1 MLLASTLFILVSILG
16 IVLYYGAGIR
26 ADRERIA
33 SEHRESLRNSMR
45 WQQDDD
51 SEPESVVASEGFVD
65 SVRRRS
71 VSLVS
76 GVQREIGSFERR
88 DACSQGFRR
97 LSSDLSALL
106 SPASDRHNDVELLLD
121 KPESTEASAREMEG
135 PPGTRRRSSR
145 VVFLDVL
152 ADAETEGR

>member
-1 MLLASTLFILVSILG
+1 MSYEMRELQQKKFEIMLLASTLFILVSILG

-51 SEPESVVASEGFVD
+51 SEPDSVADSESFVD

-88 DACSQGFRR
+88 MST
-97 LSSDLSALL
+97 SSTSSIQSSLL
-106 SPASDRHNDVELLLD
+106 
-121 KPESTEASAREMEG
+121 
-135 PPGTRRRSSR
+135 
-145 VVFLDVL
+145 
-152 ADAETEGR
+152 